1 MIAKRLI
8 LTLATVGALAFS
20 GCGSGDEPGVAT
32 TPASTNP
39 VGSVASTPAA
49 AAAEQTT
56 TEAAPTTTE
65 ETTTEAAPT
74 TTEAAPTTTEEA
86 PAAAPAA
93 TGPVTISAK
102 DIAFNP
108 KEVTVKAGTKIT
120 WSMDEPVP
128 HDVVANSGAD
138 FKSEILNEGQTFEF
152 TPKKPGTIEYECTLH
167 PGMVGTITVQ

>member
-8 LTLATVGALAFS
+8 LTLATAGALAFS

-39 VGSVASTPAA
+39 VGSIASTPAA
-49 AAAEQTT
+49 AEETT
-56 TEAAPTTTE
+56 PEAAPTTTE
-65 ETTTEAAPT
+65 ETTP
-74 TTEAAPTTTEEA
+74 EAAPTTTEEA

-108 KEVTVKAGTKIT
+108 KTVTVKAGTKIT
-120 WSMDEPVP
+120 WSMDEPIP
-128 HDVVANSGAD
+128 HNVVANSGAD

-152 TPKKPGTIEYECTLH
+152 TPKEPGTIEYECTLH

>member
-49 AAAEQTT
+49 EQTN

-65 ETTTEAAPT
+65 ET

-108 KEVTVKAGTKIT
+108 KAVTVKAGTKIT